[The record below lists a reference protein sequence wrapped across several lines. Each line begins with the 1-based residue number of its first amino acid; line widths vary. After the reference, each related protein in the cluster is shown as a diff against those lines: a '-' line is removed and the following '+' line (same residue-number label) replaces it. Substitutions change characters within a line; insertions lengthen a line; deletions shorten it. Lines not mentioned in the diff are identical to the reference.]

1 MRGIGLL
8 VYVLLAG
15 LLAACGTTPS
25 TTTTASNVP
34 PQPTSTRALPTST
47 PDTAPTATSAPPT
60 ATSAP
65 PTATSA
71 PPTATS
77 VPPTPT
83 PGLDEEPRA
92 SLGSPDAPVT
102 IYEFSD
108 YGCPACRHY
117 ALFTFPAIKEEYI
130 DTGQVYYVFKDYPV
144 VSRQG
149 GLAAQAAECAGEQ
162 GHYWDMHS
170 QLFIDPGEWD
180 NVPPNEAQAVF
191 RRYAQAYEMD
201 ADALVACVA
210 AGRYEADVARDVEEG
225 IQIGWFGTPTFFINR
240 KMLSGAQPPEVFRE
254 IIERELS
261 TQSP

>member
-8 VYVLLAG
+8 VCVLLAG
-15 LLAACGTTPS
+15 LLMACGTAPS
-25 TTTTASNVP
+25 TTTTASNVS
-34 PQPTSTRALPTST
+34 PQPISTTALPTST
-47 PDTAPTATSAPPT
+47 PDVEPTATPT
-60 ATSAP
+60 I
-65 PTATSA
+65 

-77 VPPTPT
+77 VLSTPTPSPAPPTPT
-83 PGLDEEPRA
+83 PGLDNEPRA
-92 SLGSPDAPVT
+92 SLGSPDAPIT

-180 NVPPNEAQAVF
+180 TTSPNEAQAVF

-210 AGRYEADVARDVEEG
+210 EGRYESDVARDVEEG
-225 IQIGWFGTPTFFINR
+225 TEIGWFGTPTFFINR

-254 IIERELS
+254 IIERELNA
-261 TQSP
+261 QSP